1 MTPAHSALPGHGR
14 LVGKLLL
21 LVAAAFAF
29 GFALVP
35 LYNVLCAATGF
46 NGKTAERKVI
56 RDGIAVGGLVAAS
69 PAPSRI
75 DTARTVTVEFTGTVM
90 PGLPWDMRPLTASL
104 DLHPG
109 EMRQVNYL
117 VRNTSDRSIVGQ
129 AVPSVTPGQAAQHFE
144 KLDCFCFARQTMAP
158 GEAREMPLTFIV
170 KPELDKDIRNI
181 TLSYAFFSVDRPSP
195 TSHPYQEA
203 R

>member
-35 LYNVLCAATGF
+35 LYSVLCAATGF

-75 DTARTVTVEFTGTVM
+75 DAAGYSPWWGGHQLLAATPLADRRSDGRRAARCGLVASCGQTDAPRRLGVEKTWHLRSSKLNQAYWSLLGTC
-90 PGLPWDMRPLTASL
+90 LA
-104 DLHPG
+104 
-109 EMRQVNYL
+109 EYIQ
-117 VRNTSDRSIVGQ
+117 
-129 AVPSVTPGQAAQHFE
+129 
-144 KLDCFCFARQTMAP
+144 
-158 GEAREMPLTFIV
+158 
-170 KPELDKDIRNI
+170 
-181 TLSYAFFSVDRPSP
+181 RPSRIFLEILVLRSRQFLSCP
-195 TSHPYQEA
+195 KVCRTS
-203 R
+203 